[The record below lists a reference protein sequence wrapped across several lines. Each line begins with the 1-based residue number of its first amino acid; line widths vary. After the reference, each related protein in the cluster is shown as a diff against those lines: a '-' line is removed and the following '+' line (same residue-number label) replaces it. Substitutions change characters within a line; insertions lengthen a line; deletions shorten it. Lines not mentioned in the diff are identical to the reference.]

1 MIKVGLTGGI
11 GSGKSTV
18 AKVFEILKVPVFY
31 ADNVGKL
38 LINNDAEVIKSI
50 KKEFEDIYDDDNFI
64 IKKKLANIIF
74 SNPEKLEIINSIV
87 HPAVR
92 KEYLKWCDKNSAKP
106 YSIMEAAILFES
118 GTYKILDKTITVFAP
133 KNTRIKRV
141 CKRDNITAEKVI
153 ERMNNQ
159 MSEDKKV
166 KLANFV
172 IYNDDNDM
180 ILSQILKIDEIL
192 NKN

>member
-18 AKVFEILKVPVFY
+18 AKVFEILKVPIFY
-31 ADNVGKL
+31 ADDIAKL
-38 LINNDAEVIKSI
+38 LINNDIKVIKSI
-50 KKEFEDIYDDDNFI
+50 KNEFGNIYIDNKI
-64 IKKKLANIIF
+64 DSKKLADIIF
-74 SNPEKLEIINSIV
+74 SKPEKLKIINSII

-92 KEYLKWCDKNSAKP
+92 KQYLQWCDKNSTKP

-118 GTYKILDKTITVFAP
+118 GTYKILDKTITVFTP
-133 KNTRIKRV
+133 QNTRIKRV
-141 CKRDNITAEKVI
+141 CKRNNTTPEKVI
-153 ERMNNQ
+153 ERINNQ
-159 MSEDKKV
+159 MADNEKV

-180 ILSQILKIDEIL
+180 VLSQVLKISKIL
-192 NKN
+192 AET